1 MIHLYLQST
10 FDVNLLSE
18 LLKQGPV
25 ITGLVFAIIY
35 FYKRQQKLEEKLEE
49 ANKKTENY
57 LKDDRDILIKVI
69 ENNTKTMQ
77 ELEQYLG
84 KNHTK

>member
-1 MIHLYLQST
+1 MIHLYLQSN